1 MSDPNRHFPWR
12 TRRYIPTSESI
23 GLCSRQWTSPFSYLE
38 CAVRLFS
45 GAAKRSALQV
55 WSQKSVFLILV
66 CSAATRD
73 FLLTFGVLYANKI
86 PKNRLWTT
94 DGSLDIDLRW
104 SYSRPRSGTIQL
116 CVLLSWSVCH
126 AHQDTCSG
134 LMISQDLSRVTASY
148 LYPQTPWICLLSTPS
163 LGELVLSKSLL
174 LSQQSGLPLYYP
186 YPTRYLIHYLTLGTL
201 VSQSGTCSFTAS
213 SMSSQGHYTC
223 QNHSYGPSPRQ
234 DPSHVHFL
242 WSI

>member
-1 MSDPNRHFPWR
+1 MLRSAQRSRFGPAPGLVSGERVLHTGMFCR
-12 TRRYIPTSESI
+12 TRE
-23 GLCSRQWTSPFSYLE
+23 
-38 CAVRLFS
+38 
-45 GAAKRSALQV
+45 
-55 WSQKSVFLILV
+55 
-66 CSAATRD
+66 
-73 FLLTFGVLYANKI
+73 FLLTFGVLYAKKM
-86 PKNRLWTT
+86 PTNRLWTT

-116 CVLLSWSVCH
+116 CVLLSRSVCH
-126 AHQDTCSG
+126 AQQDTCSS

-174 LSQQSGLPLYYP
+174 LSQQSGLYY
-186 YPTRYLIHYLTLGTL
+186 TIHYLYLTLSRYSWLAIG
-201 VSQSGTCSFTAS
+201 GTCSFTAS
-213 SMSSQGHYTC
+213 SMSSQVHYTC
-223 QNHSYGPSPRQ
+223 QNHSYGPSTRQ

>member
-1 MSDPNRHFPWR
+1 MLATMDITILISGMCSEIVLRCCEALSAPDPVP
-12 TRRYIPTSESI
+12 P
-23 GLCSRQWTSPFSYLE
+23 
-38 CAVRLFS
+38 
-45 GAAKRSALQV
+45 QV
-55 WSQKSVFLILV
+55 WSQESVFLILV
-66 CSAATRD
+66 CSAATRE
-73 FLLTFGVLYANKI
+73 FLLTFGVLYAKKM
-86 PKNRLWTT
+86 PTNRLWTT

-126 AHQDTCSG
+126 AQQDTCSG
-134 LMISQDLSRVTASY
+134 LMISQDLSRVTPSY

-174 LSQQSGLPLYYP
+174 LSQQSGLYYTIH
-186 YPTRYLIHYLTLGTL
+186 YMYLYLTLSRYSWLAIG
-201 VSQSGTCSFTAS
+201 GTCSFTAS
-213 SMSSQGHYTC
+213 SMSAQGHNTC

-234 DPSHVHFL
+234 DPSHVPFL

>member
-1 MSDPNRHFPWR
+1 MNITILISGMC
-12 TRRYIPTSESI
+12 SELVLRCCEALSAP
-23 GLCSRQWTSPFSYLE
+23 GLVL
-38 CAVRLFS
+38 
-45 GAAKRSALQV
+45 LQV
-55 WSQKSVFLILV
+55 WSQKSVFFILV

-86 PKNRLWTT
+86 PTNRLWTI

-116 CVLLSWSVCH
+116 CVLLSRSVCH
-126 AHQDTCSG
+126 AQQDTCCG

-174 LSQQSGLPLYYP
+174 LSQQSGLYYTTYTSP
-186 YPTRYLIHYLTLGTL
+186 RGGTL
-201 VSQSGTCSFTAS
+201 FDAKYSCLAIGNLFIHCKLNVFAGALHVSKSLIWPFS
-213 SMSSQGHYTC
+213 SAGSL
-223 QNHSYGPSPRQ
+223 PRALPMEYLAQ
-234 DPSHVHFL
+234 PL
-242 WSI
+242 A

>member
-1 MSDPNRHFPWR
+1 MSDP
-12 TRRYIPTSESI
+12 IDTSLG
-23 GLCSRQWTSPFSYLE
+23 GLGGTFHVRITQAMLALISEMCSEIVLMCCE
-38 CAVRLFS
+38 AL
-45 GAAKRSALQV
+45 SAPGLVLVQV
-55 WSQKSVFLILV
+55 WSQESVFFILV
-66 CSAATRD
+66 CSAATRE

-126 AHQDTCSG
+126 AQQDTCSG

-163 LGELVLSKSLL
+163 LGELELSKSRL
-174 LSQQSGLPLYYP
+174 LSQQSGLYY
-186 YPTRYLIHYLTLGTL
+186 TIHYL
-201 VSQSGTCSFTAS
+201 
-213 SMSSQGHYTC
+213 
-223 QNHSYGPSPRQ
+223 
-234 DPSHVHFL
+234 
-242 WSI
+242 

>member
-1 MSDPNRHFPWR
+1 MDITILISGMC
-12 TRRYIPTSESI
+12 SEIVLRCCEALSAP
-23 GLCSRQWTSPFSYLE
+23 GLVLLR
-38 CAVRLFS
+38 
-45 GAAKRSALQV
+45 V
-55 WSQKSVFLILV
+55 WSQKSVFFILV
-66 CSAATRD
+66 CSAATRE

-86 PKNRLWTT
+86 PKSHLWTT

-126 AHQDTCSG
+126 AQQDTCSG

-174 LSQQSGLPLYYP
+174 LSQQSGLYY
-186 YPTRYLIHYLTLGTL
+186 TIHCLYLTLSRYSWLAIG
-201 VSQSGTCSFTAS
+201 GTCSFTAS

>member
-1 MSDPNRHFPWR
+1 MALS
-12 TRRYIPTSESI
+12 
-23 GLCSRQWTSPFSYLE
+23 SYHRE
-38 CAVRLFS
+38 
-45 GAAKRSALQV
+45 
-55 WSQKSVFLILV
+55 
-66 CSAATRD
+66 
-73 FLLTFGVLYANKI
+73 FLLTFGVLYANKM
-86 PKNRLWTT
+86 PTNRLWTT
-94 DGSLDIDLRW
+94 GGSLDIDLHC

-126 AHQDTCSG
+126 AQQDTCSG

-174 LSQQSGLPLYYP
+174 RSQQSGLYY
-186 YPTRYLIHYLTLGTL
+186 TIHHLEEVHYLTLSTL
-201 VSQSGTCSFTAS
+201 VLQSGTCSFTAS